1 MFNIFNNPTFFYRA
15 ATFFFY
21 LFSALFLNAILK
33 NISEIDDESRFFITI
48 FFSILPVNFARISFA
63 CVPYALC
70 YFLFFF
76 SVWLISQYMNSKK
89 IYFRFFPL
97 ILFFLSFFTN
107 SLIAFYILVIFF
119 IFYLEKNKNP
129 FFKSNLMSFIKY
141 FDFIL
146 LPFVFF
152 LLKNEFFKPN
162 GLYAGYNEFKIKDII
177 INPLPLKSILDSVY
191 YSIFNVLKL
200 DAISIVNLFIMILI
214 IYMLNLIL
222 KREKKKEPIN
232 INDFYIFL
240 FGIMIFLFSIYPY
253 LVVNLIP
260 QLGDW
265 ESRHQLLTPLGI
277 SMILCYG
284 IKIVSNIFSLK
295 ELTRK
300 FLLFSVIVFFILLNN
315 KNYLGYWIDWFKQES
330 LIENIK
336 TSEVIKE
343 NTTFI
348 FSDFVDLN
356 AHGRRYRFYEYTGL
370 MKYAFGDERRF
381 GEDNDAFK
389 NMDIYR
395 LYEKATSIGRYNITD
410 YKFVNPQYNVFIK
423 PGDLILKEK
432 GKITI
437 KTIFRSAQLFILKI
451 FNPKIYKENVKKI
464 LSLEY
469 QKIR

>member
-1 MFNIFNNPTFFYRA
+1 
-15 ATFFFY
+15 
-21 LFSALFLNAILK
+21 
-33 NISEIDDESRFFITI
+33 
-48 FFSILPVNFARISFA
+48 
-63 CVPYALC
+63 
-70 YFLFFF
+70 
-76 SVWLISQYMNSKK
+76 
-89 IYFRFFPL
+89 
-97 ILFFLSFFTN
+97 
-107 SLIAFYILVIFF
+107 
-119 IFYLEKNKNP
+119 
-129 FFKSNLMSFIKY
+129 MSFIKY